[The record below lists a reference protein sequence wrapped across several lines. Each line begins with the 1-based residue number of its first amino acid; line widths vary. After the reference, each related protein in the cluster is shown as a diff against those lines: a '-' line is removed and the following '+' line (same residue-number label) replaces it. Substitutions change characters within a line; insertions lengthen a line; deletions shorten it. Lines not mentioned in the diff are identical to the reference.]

1 MKITPD
7 KSINQKFKA
16 FEIEVLPITW
26 KKRCELNDM
35 MLKESASGTIPSFSF
50 WGKVV
55 LDCTELNEDDLNKY
69 STDEIVAIA
78 NAIFEEAN
86 KKK

>member
-1 MKITPD
+1 MKI
-7 KSINQKFKA
+7 KSDGKEFKS
-16 FEIEVLPITW
+16 FEVKVNEITW
-26 KKRCELNDM
+26 QKRCELNDLM
-35 MLKESASGTIPSFSF
+35 VESSKNGVPNFSF

-55 LDCTELNEDDLNKY
+55 LDCTGLSEEELNKY
-69 STDEIVAIA
+69 STSEIISIA

>member
-1 MKITPD
+1 MKIKAD
-7 KSINQKFKA
+7 KNQAFKS
-16 FEIEVLPITW
+16 FDIEVKPITW
-26 KKRCELNDM
+26 QQRCKLNDLM
-35 MLKESASGTIPSFSF
+35 IKESSSGSIPNFSF

-55 LDCTELNEDDLNKY
+55 LEYTALSEEELNAY
-69 STDEIVAIA
+69 STDEIVAMA

>member
-1 MKITPD
+1 MKIKAD
-7 KSINQKFKA
+7 KNQTFKT
-16 FEIEVLPITW
+16 FEIEMKPVTW
-26 KKRCELNDM
+26 QQRCKLNDLM
-35 MLKESASGTIPSFSF
+35 IKESASGSLPSFSF

-55 LDCTELNEDDLNKY
+55 LDHTTLNESELNKY
-69 STDEIVAIA
+69 STDEIVSIA